1 MGRKRGF
8 LIVALLAVLFT
19 WQVSPFAAGEEETP
33 RMTREQLKALL
44 GSPDLI
50 VIDVR
55 LEGKSASKKIPAAVF
70 EDPGKVD
77 AWAANYPKGK
87 KIVLYCS

>member
-1 MGRKRGF
+1 MGRKRGL
-8 LIVALLAVLFT
+8 LIVSLLAAVLT
-19 WQVSPFAAGEEETP
+19 GSVMPFAWGGEEAP
-33 RMTREQLKALL
+33 RMTREQLTALL

-55 LEGKSASKKIPAAVF
+55 LEGKSAPKKIPGAVF

-77 AWAANYPKGK
+77 AWSANYPKGK

>member
-1 MGRKRGF
+1 MGRQRGL
-8 LIVALLAVLFT
+8 LIVALLAVLLAGWGT
-19 WQVSPFAAGEEETP
+19 PLASGGEEAP
-33 RMTREQLKALL
+33 RMTKEQLKALL

-55 LEGKSASKKIPAAVF
+55 LEGKSAPKKIPGAVF
-70 EDPGKVD
+70 EDPGKAD
-77 AWAANYPKGK
+77 AWSANYPKGK

>member
-1 MGRKRGF
+1 MGRKRGL
-8 LIVALLAVLFT
+8 LIVALLAALFPLGMI
-19 WQVSPFAAGEEETP
+19 PFAAAGEEAP
-33 RMTREQLKALL
+33 RMAKEQLKTLL

-55 LEGKSASKKIPAAVF
+55 LEGKSAPKKIAGAVF
-70 EDPGKVD
+70 EDPGNVD
-77 AWAANYPKGK
+77 LWSANYPKGK